1 MGNLLLGPEKG
12 VSMSDAAELRVIQP
26 GEESD
31 GAEPEGDPAGSAEGT
46 RRERSTIAFP
56 YDDLAAAVEVAR
68 EVHNTHGGQA
78 TTVQLAAGMGQ
89 TIKSGAF
96 RIKVSAARLFGVVVT
111 NQGILTLTQRG
122 HRILDA
128 AGEAQAKAEAFLDVP
143 LYGKVYE
150 RFKEG
155 NLPDDGGLEAAI
167 RELGVTPKQV
177 QTARQVFQRS
187 AQQAGFFR
195 FGNRKLVLPSGTATT
210 ILEPQG
216 QAPADQGRKNEGG
229 EDLDELVK
237 HPFILG
243 LLRELPDPGKRDF
256 PEDDRKTWLDA
267 AKISFD
273 LIYGKVKGEGSGG
286 HQAPSDA

>member
-1 MGNLLLGPEKG
+1 
-12 VSMSDAAELRVIQP
+12 MSEATELRVIQP
-26 GEESD
+26 ETEG
-31 GAEPEGDPAGSAEGT
+31 GAEQSTADADERSGGA

-56 YDDLAAAVEVAR
+56 YDDLDAAIEVAG

-78 TTVQLAAGMGQ
+78 NAVQLAAGLGQ
-89 TIKSGAF
+89 TTKSGAF
-96 RIKVSAARLFGVVVT
+96 RLKVSAARLFGVVSA
-111 NQGILTLTQRG
+111 NQGTLTLTQRG
-122 HRILDA
+122 HRILDPV
-128 AGEAQAKAEAFLDVP
+128 GEAQAKAEAFLDVP
-143 LYGKVYE
+143 LYGKLYE

-210 ILEPQG
+210 IVEPQG
-216 QAPADQGRKNEGG
+216 QAPADQGRRNEGG
-229 EDLDELVK
+229 GDLDELVR

-273 LIYGKVKGEGSGG
+273 LIYGKVRREGSGG